1 MIMLQSRFGRCFN
14 HFFLFIQLLY
24 PCKLIKKE
32 KSWMKIGDAWLII
45 NYVCPTKVDFL
56 VRPQHTRDS
65 IDLFGIEFQSMD

>member
-1 MIMLQSRFGRCFN
+1 
-14 HFFLFIQLLY
+14 
-24 PCKLIKKE
+24 
-32 KSWMKIGDAWLII
+32 MKIGDAWLII